1 MEEKEFQ
8 QRIQQIESLVHK
20 IERLDDKQAQASALE
35 LFRSIMDLH
44 GAGLER
50 MMSIAFNAG
59 DAGKALINSFA
70 GDDLVSSL
78 LLLYG
83 LHPLDLQER
92 VMAALDKARPYL
104 RQHGGSAE
112 LISVSE
118 GAVRLRLEA
127 SNQGCGST
135 AQTLQQ
141 ALEEAIYDA
150 APDIVSLQI
159 ENETG
164 RLAPVGLVQLEMAQ
178 SKKTSAK
185 PAGERS
191 EDFASL

>member
-1 MEEKEFQ
+1 MEEKVFQ
-8 QRIQQIESLVHK
+8 QRIQQIEGLVRK
-20 IERLDDKQAQASALE
+20 IERLDDKEAQATALE
-35 LFRSIMDLH
+35 LFKSIMDLH

-50 MMSIAFNAG
+50 MMSMAFDAG
-59 DAGKALINSFA
+59 DAGKALISSFA
-70 GDDLVSSL
+70 RDDLVSSL

-92 VMAALDKARPYL
+92 VIAALEKARPYL
-104 RQHGGSAE
+104 RQNGGSAE
-112 LISVSE
+112 LISVAE
-118 GAVRLRLEA
+118 GSVRLRLE
-127 SNQGCGST
+127 SSSQGCGST

-141 ALEEAIYDA
+141 TLEEAIYDA

-164 RLAPVGLVQLEMAQ
+164 RMAPVGLVQLEMAQ
-178 SKKTSAK
+178 GKKTSAK